1 MAYRLKTPQKTD
13 YLPSESDLSC
23 YDTIIEGEWGKPEEW
38 SYDQDVLLYVRSYY
52 EFIRNQLSEAQRKD
66 LAMIDA
72 FWKAHPKEFN
82 AAFGLLINQEDK
94 KTAMQGFGIIDTK
107 TNQPPPIPPSHWW
120 WHKLEVEE

>member
-1 MAYRLKTPQKTD
+1 MAYKLDNPKRLE
-13 YLPSESDLSC
+13 LIPSQHSLSC

-38 SYDQDVLLYVRSYY
+38 SYDQDELLHNRSYY
-52 EFIRNQLSEAQRKD
+52 EFIRNQLSDAQRKD

-72 FWKAHPKEFN
+72 FWKAHPAAFN

-107 TNQPPPIPPSHWW
+107 TNQPPQIPSSHWW
-120 WHKLEVEE
+120 WRKLEVNK